1 MPGKNPASARPSRKR
16 TVMKL
21 QGPVHKAVAPERIPQ
36 VIMMRAIQMRAPT
49 FSMIML
55 LGTSNRQ

>member
-1 MPGKNPASARPSRKR
+1 
-16 TVMKL
+16 MKL